1 MTMTTYQSTFN
12 IMKPR
17 KSKKLLTKIRINKTL
32 GSRRKQHWQTAI
44 HPATMCPQL
53 KFGIIYISYF
63 LLPLSVIQKVL

>member
-1 MTMTTYQSTFN
+1 MTTFQSTFN

-17 KSKKLLTKIRINKTL
+17 ESKKLLPKIRINKIL

-53 KFGIIYISYF
+53 KFGIIYISDF